1 MSSWTSLII
10 HHRTLLPR
18 HHSLPKNRRKCHPC
32 VRYDVLPMS
41 QAAHRL
47 PIFTCIPASAVAP
60 GRSSSL
66 NSHGKSYWPPQTARH
81 SITGHSWLLVIV
93 SWYKPTATNTRL
105 EQTASYERPHGL
117 VCFARSHS
125 PQWLNVAA
133 RPLDR
138 RNRARRGVWSPPKRG
153 GGLPR
158 QPWDRMSRFVPPK
171 TAPISFI
178 KFIWLPDTN
187 TPTRARSICTP
198 DTAIFAVFATRRRE
212 T

>member
-1 MSSWTSLII
+1 MVQI
-10 HHRTLLPR
+10 HSPRPLPR
-18 HHSLPKNRRKCHPC
+18 PPHFHS
-32 VRYDVLPMS
+32 
-41 QAAHRL
+41 
-47 PIFTCIPASAVAP
+47 IPTSAGAP

-93 SWYKPTATNTRL
+93 SWYRPTARNTRL
-105 EQTASYERPHGL
+105 EQTASYERPDGL

-125 PQWLNVAA
+125 AQWLNVAA

-138 RNRARRGVWSPPKRG
+138 RNPARRRVSSPPKSG

-171 TAPISFI
+171 IAPISFI
-178 KFIWLPDTN
+178 KFIRLPDTN

-198 DTAIFAVFATRRRE
+198 DTAIFAAFATRRRE
-212 T
+212 PSSTGPPT